1 MPESLSI
8 VAGGTAAV
16 VLLGVG
22 VSALFA
28 EPNESR
34 GAVAEP
40 MVVTVPPVIDPAP
53 ASPPRATEVPT
64 EGAPPVGALDGGEV
78 AEPTSEATSTA
89 LPPVS
94 ASAPGSSGA
103 VRQDDAAHARR
114 AAAGSAPGARGGR
127 GTPPRA
133 EG

>member
-16 VLLGVG
+16 VMLGVG
-22 VSALFA
+22 VSVIFA
-28 EPNESR
+28 EPNGPR

-53 ASPPRATEVPT
+53 ASPPGSAGQPAARAGEGDDLDAGDDAGPAVEVP
-64 EGAPPVGALDGGEV
+64 AIALR
-78 AEPTSEATSTA
+78 PEAASMSGR
-89 LPPVS
+89 S
-94 ASAPGSSGA
+94 AA

-114 AAAGSAPGARGGR
+114 AAA
-127 GTPPRA
+127 
-133 EG
+133 